1 MADRA
6 CRILLTVDGAFLA
19 LVGAVQIVFE
29 LLSHYRGGG
38 PLGDTFETSPLTI
51 GWVEA
56 HGLALLIGLLLL
68 IVARVDLQHF
78 WHCFALSVHTLLWRG
93 ENVLFSSFVT
103 FGLVPIGVAAT
114 VTHAV
119 LVVAHTVVL
128 VRRARPAVRGLPPE

>member
-68 IVARVDLQHF
+68 KR
-78 WHCFALSVHTLLWRG
+78 
-93 ENVLFSSFVT
+93 
-103 FGLVPIGVAAT
+103 
-114 VTHAV
+114 
-119 LVVAHTVVL
+119 
-128 VRRARPAVRGLPPE
+128 